1 MFRCDIGRGGSEVA
15 ASASSAGGST
25 IVGVA
30 RGASTVEGSTG
41 VASSGRVSST
51 VKTGAVATVADDGLA
66 DKSML
71 LLLRASGGGEATALA
86 VLTALRMAAPST
98 PKGDGD
104 RRLDE

>member
-1 MFRCDIGRGGSEVA
+1 MFRCDIGRAGSDVA

-30 RGASTVEGSTG
+30 KGASAVEGGRG

-51 VKTGAVATVADDGLA
+51 VETGPGIDADNGGLA
-66 DKSML
+66 NKSML

-86 VLTALRMAAPST
+86 VLTALRMAAPNT
-98 PKGDGD
+98 PKGEGD
-104 RRLDE
+104 RRLDI